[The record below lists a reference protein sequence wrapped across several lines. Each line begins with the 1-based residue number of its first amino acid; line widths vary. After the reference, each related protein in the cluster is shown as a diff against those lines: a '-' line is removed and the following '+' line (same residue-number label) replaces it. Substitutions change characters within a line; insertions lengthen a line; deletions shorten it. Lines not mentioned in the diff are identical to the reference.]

1 MPNTVENCHISC
13 NKLSSHPFY
22 SRSRIIIGVTL
33 KRKGRESCT
42 IMSKSMTCC
51 RYVAHNV
58 TISDTPDMIAVAKL
72 GYWNV

>member
-1 MPNTVENCHISC
+1 M
-13 NKLSSHPFY
+13 
-22 SRSRIIIGVTL
+22 TL